1 MKSVHLSY
9 VPLVHSRG
17 KLGGKEWRPVEG
29 GHKDSMSSPVVSK
42 KIARVHYSPRESAI
56 FLEQQEGYDYNEEE
70 EARERRTV
78 KVIKGRR

>member
-1 MKSVHLSY
+1 
-9 VPLVHSRG
+9 
-17 KLGGKEWRPVEG
+17 
-29 GHKDSMSSPVVSK
+29 MSSPVVTK